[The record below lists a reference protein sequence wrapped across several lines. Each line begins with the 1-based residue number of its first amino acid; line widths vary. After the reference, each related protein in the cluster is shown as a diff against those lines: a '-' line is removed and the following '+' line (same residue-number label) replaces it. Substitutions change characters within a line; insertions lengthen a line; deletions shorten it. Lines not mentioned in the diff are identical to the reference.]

1 MFDGRIIVLDR
12 ENYRDKASTVRGI
25 FGGTL
30 LMNDNVPTEVV
41 KAVMNAL
48 KAYSDG
54 LEIAL
59 FGNKEE
65 TDDNAAE
72 TATKEEK

>member
-1 MFDGRIIVLDR
+1 MFEGKIVVLDR
-12 ENYRDKASTVRGI
+12 ESYRDKASAVRGI

-30 LMNDNVPTEVV
+30 LTHDDVPTEVV
-41 KAVMNAL
+41 KAIMNAL

-59 FGNKEE
+59 FGSKEE

-72 TATKEEK
+72 TAMKEDK

>member
-1 MFDGRIIVLDR
+1 MFDGKIVVLDR
-12 ENYRDKASTVRGI
+12 ESYRDKASAVRGV

-30 LMNDNVPTEVV
+30 LTNDNVPTEVV

-48 KAYSDG
+48 KAYCDG

-59 FGNKEE
+59 FGSKEE
-65 TDDNAAE
+65 TDDKAAE
-72 TATKEEK
+72 TATKEDK